1 MTRKELDRN
10 WSPDEVAECCD
21 VDNTLRCTLWR
32 LVPKDQPV
40 PGENDWPEGPRF
52 KPYPW
57 ADKLTDDEFAL
68 VTEACSSTTGL
79 D

>member
-1 MTRKELDRN
+1 MTRKELDAN
-10 WSPDEVAECCD
+10 WSPDAVAECCD
-21 VDNTLRCTLWR
+21 VPKDLRRRLWE

-57 ADKLTDDEFAL
+57 ADKLTTDDFWTVVLA
-68 VTEACSSTTGL
+68 VEAYL
-79 D
+79 E